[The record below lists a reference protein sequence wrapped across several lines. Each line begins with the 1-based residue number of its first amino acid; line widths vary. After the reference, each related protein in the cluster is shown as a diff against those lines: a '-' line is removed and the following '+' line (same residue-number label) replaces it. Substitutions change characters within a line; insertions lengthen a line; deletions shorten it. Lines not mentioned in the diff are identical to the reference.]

1 MKFIHIKVVALSAA
15 LTLLSTGCGLANS
28 GTESLDPKSLSWPQA
43 KSKGAEA
50 VAAASEPGAT
60 QQKPPAPS
68 SATQQKSPSQ
78 QPLPSAKPAATLSPI
93 ASPEPS
99 AKSTE
104 KQAVERKRKLPAG
117 FVYLDEVI
125 PTAQYE
131 IRYYGEFNFIGKRL
145 NGYKAPLAVMT
156 EQAAGALKG
165 VHKSL
170 AAKGYGLK
178 IFDAYRPVKTVKQ
191 FVAWS
196 KDADDTKMKQ
206 QFYPEVDKSKTF
218 KLGYISSRSGHSRGS
233 TVDLTLYHLDTG
245 KEVDMG
251 SPFDFFGDISSHGTK
266 KIGKEQTLARSV
278 LKRAMEQGGFKPYS
292 KEWWHYT
299 LNKEPYPKRYFDFN
313 IE

>member
-1 MKFIHIKVVALSAA
+1 MRLTYIKTVALSAA
-15 LTLLSTGCGLANS
+15 LTLLPAGCGLANS
-28 GTESLDPKSLSWPQA
+28 GTESRDLQSLSPPQA
-43 KSKGAEA
+43 KSGQPGP
-50 VAAASEPGAT
+50 AASAPGAT
-60 QQKPPAPS
+60 QQKPPV
-68 SATQQKSPSQ
+68 PSQ
-78 QPLPSAKPAATLSPI
+78 QPLPSTKPAAKLSLT

-99 AKSTE
+99 AKPNVKGE
-104 KQAVERKRKLPAG
+104 KQTVERKRKLPAG
-117 FVYLDEVI
+117 FLYLDEVI
-125 PTAQYE
+125 PNAQYE

-145 NGYKAPLAVMT
+145 NGYNAPLAVMT
-156 EQAAGALKG
+156 EQAAGALNG

-170 AAKGYGLK
+170 SAKGYGLK

-196 KDADDTKMKQ
+196 KDEGDTKMKQ
-206 QFYPEVDKSKTF
+206 EFYPEVDKSKTF

-233 TVDLTLYHLDTG
+233 TVDLTLYHLATG

-266 KIGKEQTLARSV
+266 KISKEQALARSV

-299 LNKEPYPKRYFDFN
+299 MEKEPYPKRYFDFN